1 MLIKVVNR
9 TFDCSMPSKKN
20 IYLLCSIYVQPSQVF
35 CYVWWKWWSS
45 TLSLQSTHRKIW
57 LTMECMFDMKCKMSF
72 LTFQAIS
79 KSFWSQIDF
88 ILSKWAISKLTW
100 AKWVNFEPNG
110 LTLNQMANFE
120 PNGPTLSQIGQLWAK
135 WVKLVRNWT
144 RSEPNCFT
152 LSHSLH
158 WSFIYMIFISEPLM
172 HTLLSNQWQKEH
184 FCIETKEGR
193 TDCNKGLLSSKAL
206 QYTMNR
212 HKMSIQHREN

>member
-1 MLIKVVNR
+1 
-9 TFDCSMPSKKN
+9 MPSKKN

-110 LTLNQMANFE
+110 PTLSWIDQLSAKWANFE
-120 PNGPTLSQIGQLWAK
+120 PNGQLWAK
-135 WVKLVRNWT
+135 WTNF
-144 RSEPNCFT
+144 EPNRSTLSQMGQTCAKLNQIWTKLFHFEPFFT
-152 LSHSLH
+152 LKFYLH
-158 WSFIYMIFISEPLM
+158 DFYLWTTNAY
-172 HTLLSNQWQKEH
+172 
-184 FCIETKEGR
+184 
-193 TDCNKGLLSSKAL
+193 SS
-206 QYTMNR
+206 
-212 HKMSIQHREN
+212 I